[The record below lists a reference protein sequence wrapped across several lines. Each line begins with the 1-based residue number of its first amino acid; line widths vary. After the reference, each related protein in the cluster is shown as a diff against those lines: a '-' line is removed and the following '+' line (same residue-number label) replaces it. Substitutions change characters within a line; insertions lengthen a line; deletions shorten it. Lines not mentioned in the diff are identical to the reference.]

1 MSSDLPF
8 RLLFILAAIAQ
19 AAIRIYFQ
27 SRILP
32 EQARTKVTGQTW
44 RLIPGALAALTVL
57 VFGFAFI
64 FFPSALA
71 WSYADFPD
79 WLRWIGAILLLGGV
93 TLLALAHHHL
103 GKSFHSLVVQKSG
116 QVLVDSG
123 PYRLVRHPIYT
134 AYVLCYF
141 GGGLLASSLVLTLIP
156 GPLYILFIAL
166 RLAEEE
172 AVMIDQF
179 GPKYRNYMSK
189 TGRFLP
195 RLGGRHRGA

>member
-1 MSSDLPF
+1 MSTDLVF

-44 RLIPGALAALTVL
+44 RLIPGAFAALTVL

-64 FFPSALA
+64 FFPNAFA

-79 WLRWIGAILLLGGV
+79 WLRWTGAILLLGGV
-93 TLLALAHHHL
+93 TLLAVAHHHL

-116 QVLVDSG
+116 QILVESG

-134 AYVLCYF
+134 AYVLSYF

-156 GPLYILFIAL
+156 GPLYILFVAL

-172 AVMIDQF
+172 AVMIEQF
-179 GPKYRNYMSK
+179 GPEYRDYMSK

-195 RLGGRHRGA
+195 RLGGPRRDA